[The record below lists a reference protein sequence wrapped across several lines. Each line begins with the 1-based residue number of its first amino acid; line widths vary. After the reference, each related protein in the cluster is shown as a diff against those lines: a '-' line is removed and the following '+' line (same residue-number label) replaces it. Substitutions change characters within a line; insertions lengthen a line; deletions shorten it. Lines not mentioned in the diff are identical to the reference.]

1 MHQSPQETRPGAT
14 RPGETRPGEKKR
26 PGRLILVVG
35 PSGAGKDSLIE
46 GARQALRDHPQFV
59 FPRRIITR
67 AADPGSEDHFTLSEA
82 EFAAQQAAGAFF
94 LHWDAHGL
102 RYALPGAIADA
113 LASGRTVI
121 ANVSRAVIDAARAK
135 HPATTVIVVTA
146 PPAVLAKRLAA
157 RGREDAAAVEARLAR
172 AADQPSGP
180 GVVTVMND
188 GPLDAA
194 VERFLQVLKA
204 PAEV

>member
-1 MHQSPQETRPGAT
+1 MADAMAAAMAQP
-14 RPGETRPGEKKR
+14 K

-46 GARQALRDHPQFV
+46 GARAALDGHDAFV

-67 AADPGSEDHFTLSEA
+67 ESDPGSEDHATLSES
-82 EFAAQQAAGAFF
+82 EFEQQRRAGAFF

-102 RYALPGAIADA
+102 RYALPGDIADA
-113 LASGRTVI
+113 LAAGRSVI
-121 ANVSRAVIDAARAK
+121 VNVSRQVIPLAREK
-135 HPATTVIVVTA
+135 HPGTTVVVVTA

-157 RGREDAAAVEARLAR
+157 RGREDAADIEARLAR
-172 AADQPSGP
+172 AAQQPSGP

-188 GPLDAA
+188 GTLDSA
-194 VERFLQVLKA
+194 VARFLEVVKA
-204 PAEV
+204 PAAA